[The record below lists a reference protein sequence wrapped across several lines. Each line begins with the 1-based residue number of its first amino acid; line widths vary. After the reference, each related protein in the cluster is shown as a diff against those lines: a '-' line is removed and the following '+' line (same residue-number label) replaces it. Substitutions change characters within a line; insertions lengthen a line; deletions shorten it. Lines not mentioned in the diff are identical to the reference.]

1 MKLLE
6 QTLEHPT
13 QASRVRLNV
22 FELPEGGFLVTEDRI
37 GSATVV
43 ATLGLF
49 DARDPALARARGRA
63 AELEAQRYRAIPAA
77 A

>member
-1 MKLLE
+1 LRIYAQSLA
-6 QTLEHPT
+6 HHT
-13 QASRVRLNV
+13 QASLVRLNV

-49 DARDPALARARGRA
+49 DARDAALARARSRA
-63 AELEAQRYRAIPAA
+63 AELEAQRYRALPPAA
-77 A
+77 

>member
-22 FELPEGGFLVTEDRI
+22 FELPEGGWLVTEDRI
-37 GSATVV
+37 GATTVV
-43 ATLGLF
+43 ATIGLF
-49 DARDPALARARGRA
+49 DTRDAALARARARA
-63 AELEAQRYRAIPAA
+63 AELAAQRYRAIPTAA
-77 A
+77 